1 MKNSMKDKIKR
12 AFPRLTRWV
21 QNKKKMRDYQYRKNS
36 TIQQKRKILED
47 TYMERIGVPLD
58 LENPT
63 RYTAK
68 IQWTKL
74 YGITDEMSYLSDKY
88 RVREWVK
95 KTIGEDYL
103 LPLITSVKSF
113 DEIDFNFLPSKF
125 VIKSNNSSGWNII
138 VKDKSKLDL
147 KDVKRKMDFWQKTN
161 YAYYSVLEMQYANIP
176 PVFLIEEY
184 TTDHNDELNDY
195 KFLCFDGVPY
205 FCWVDTGR
213 FSHHT
218 RTVYDMDWQRQPWSQ
233 VYDPKEVYVEKPQNF
248 EKMKELATIL
258 CKGFRHV
265 RVDLYNVDGKIYFG
279 EMTFTNGNGFDR
291 IVPDQYDEILGSY
304 FKLAIQEE
312 KKK

>member
-12 AFPRLTRWV
+12 TFPRLTRWV
-21 QNKKKMRDYQYRKNS
+21 QNNKKMRDYQYRKNS

-113 DEIDFNFLPSKF
+113 DEIDFNSLPSKF
-125 VIKSNNSSGWNII
+125 VIKSNN
-138 VKDKSKLDL
+138 
-147 KDVKRKMDFWQKTN
+147 
-161 YAYYSVLEMQYANIP
+161 
-176 PVFLIEEY
+176 
-184 TTDHNDELNDY
+184 
-195 KFLCFDGVPY
+195 LCFLFFPTVACSARQLC
-205 FCWVDTGR
+205 CWQLYWMLQCCIVCVVD
-213 FSHHT
+213 HT
-218 RTVYDMDWQRQPWSQ
+218 N
-233 VYDPKEVYVEKPQNF
+233 EKQNWVHCCF
-248 EKMKELATIL
+248 
-258 CKGFRHV
+258 
-265 RVDLYNVDGKIYFG
+265 
-279 EMTFTNGNGFDR
+279 TFF
-291 IVPDQYDEILGSY
+291 
-304 FKLAIQEE
+304 F
-312 KKK
+312 

>member
-1 MKNSMKDKIKR
+1 
-12 AFPRLTRWV
+12 
-21 QNKKKMRDYQYRKNS
+21 MRDYQYRKNS
-36 TIQQKRKILED
+36 TIQQKREILED

-113 DEIDFNFLPSKF
+113 DEIDFNSLPSKF

-161 YAYYSVLEMQYANIP
+161 YAYYSVLEMQYANIL

-205 FCWVDTGR
+205 LCWVDTGR

-233 VYDPKEVYVEKPQNF
+233 VYDPKEVYIEKPQNF
-248 EKMKELATIL
+248 EKMRELATIL

-304 FKLAIQEE
+304 FKLDIQEE

>member
-36 TIQQKRKILED
+36 TIQQKREILED

-113 DEIDFNFLPSKF
+113 DEIDFNSLPSKF

-161 YAYYSVLEMQYANIP
+161 YA
-176 PVFLIEEY
+176 
-184 TTDHNDELNDY
+184 
-195 KFLCFDGVPY
+195 
-205 FCWVDTGR
+205 
-213 FSHHT
+213 
-218 RTVYDMDWQRQPWSQ
+218 
-233 VYDPKEVYVEKPQNF
+233 
-248 EKMKELATIL
+248 
-258 CKGFRHV
+258 
-265 RVDLYNVDGKIYFG
+265 
-279 EMTFTNGNGFDR
+279 
-291 IVPDQYDEILGSY
+291 
-304 FKLAIQEE
+304 
-312 KKK
+312 